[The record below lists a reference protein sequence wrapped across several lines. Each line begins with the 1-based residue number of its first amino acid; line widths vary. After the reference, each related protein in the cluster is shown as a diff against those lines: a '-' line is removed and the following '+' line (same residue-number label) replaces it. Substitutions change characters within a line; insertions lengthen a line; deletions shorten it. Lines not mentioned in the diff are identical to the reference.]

1 MLTQNNYKPSFTCKC
16 GQLFFVPRPSK
27 YSCRKCGHI
36 TYYEVDP
43 EQWEMAAVEKQVR
56 QKNVVSKVAKNRKL
70 IAAIKQRS
78 PGQQYGDA
86 VAKFEALATK
96 YQSRLASDLTQILHA
111 CGCSREVA
119 IAELN
124 KQGWPQ

>member
-1 MLTQNNYKPSFTCKC
+1 MLKQNHKPSFTCKC

-27 YSCRKCGHI
+27 YRCHKCGHV

-43 EQWEMAAVEKQVR
+43 EQWEMAAVQRQVR

-70 IAAIKQRS
+70 IAAIRQRS
-78 PGQQYGDA
+78 QPHENYGDA
-86 VAKFEALATK
+86 VARFEKLATK
-96 YQSRLASDLTQILHA
+96 YHSRLASDLTQILHA
-111 CGCSREVA
+111 CGCARDVA

-124 KQGWPQ
+124 KQGWPT